1 MKTIYICDK
10 CGQEFESEVTAYIHE
25 RQCIDGMSMKKAV
38 LMCEEDFNDPYGQVV
53 CKQCDN
59 HYMVYGCELSCKY
72 SLACGKRNNYK
83 YFNDQ
88 GKTNNKE

>member
-72 SLACGKRNNYK
+72 PLACGKRNNYK